1 MRHVLFLRWHST
13 RVRYI
18 LWETHTHG
26 NFIHW
31 SNSLF
36 FDPLEEFYNSI
47 NWVTHCINIDSLK
60 ELRICYKSQTK
71 IPHNCEVQSMT
82 ETLLYVESVISRH
95 ARRLSCSSTPRT
107 LTRRKPS
114 VLDCKILNK
123 IIQKWMH
130 SYHCE
135 IIYNSVCFL
144 VIIIMIS
151 IIGSWLVIANNCL
164 ILLAEDLFSCLSDNL
179 SSTLNFLLGKLYIH
193 SDSDA
198 ITKNK
203 NHKKIPVKDQCY
215 GYKRQCI
222 AKKRGGG
229 GCRYFSQHTLNH
241 AEHEKFQSHTKWNS

>member
-1 MRHVLFLRWHST
+1 MRHVLFLCWHST
-13 RVRYI
+13 RVRYN

-47 NWVTHCINIDSLK
+47 NWVTHFININSLK

-82 ETLLYVESVISRH
+82 ETLLCVESVISRH
-95 ARRLSCSSTPRT
+95 ACRLSCSSTPRK
-107 LTRRKPS
+107 LTKRKPS
-114 VLDCKILNK
+114 VLDCKILN
-123 IIQKWMH
+123 IQKWVH
-130 SYHCE
+130 SYHCK
-135 IIYNSVCFL
+135 IIYNTVCFL

-164 ILLAEDLFSCLSDNL
+164 ILLAKDLFSCLSDNL
-179 SSTLNFLLGKLYIH
+179 SSTLNFLLCKLYIH

-203 NHKKIPVKDQCY
+203 DHKKIPVKDQCH
-215 GYKRQCI
+215 GYKR
-222 AKKRGGG
+222 
-229 GCRYFSQHTLNH
+229 
-241 AEHEKFQSHTKWNS
+241 